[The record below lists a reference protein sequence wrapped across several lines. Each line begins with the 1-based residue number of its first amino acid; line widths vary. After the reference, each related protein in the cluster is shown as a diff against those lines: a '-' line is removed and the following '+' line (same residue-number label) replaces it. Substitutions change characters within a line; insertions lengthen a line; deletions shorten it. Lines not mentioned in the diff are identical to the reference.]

1 MEGLILIRLGGHD
14 LCLSMS
20 QVIDRYERISDINQ
34 QVRHYIIYL
43 CLQINPSILIENV
56 QNYGFKA
63 VTPQI
68 VSYLVE
74 RGYRVT

>member
-1 MEGLILIRLGGHD
+1 MF
-14 LCLSMS
+14 
-20 QVIDRYERISDINQ
+20 
-34 QVRHYIIYL
+34 
-43 CLQINPSILIENV
+43 PSILIENV

-74 RGYRVT
+74 KGYRVTYEFGIK